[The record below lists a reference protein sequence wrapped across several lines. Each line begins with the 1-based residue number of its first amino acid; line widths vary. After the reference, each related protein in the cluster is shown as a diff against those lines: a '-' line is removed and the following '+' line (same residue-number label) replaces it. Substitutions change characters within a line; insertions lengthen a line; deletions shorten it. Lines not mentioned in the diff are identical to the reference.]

1 MTTSGKGGATGAIDP
16 VMFEIVRKA
25 LAAICAE
32 MALVVVKSAYSP
44 AVNEGRD
51 FAGTMYDRDGNLVA
65 QSEFDLPAFV
75 GLSMFTVKEVIRQV
89 GLENMDP
96 GDIFM
101 INDPYV
107 STTHCNDVH
116 FIKPIYSEGERIAFV
131 SSTAHWTDVGGPV
144 PGSLNSRATSR
155 FEEGMRVPAVK
166 IIKQGELQRDMWSMF
181 LANVREPWERIG
193 DLNAQ
198 VSSLRTGDARLNA
211 LIGKYGRGVVEAGMA
226 EMQNHSERLVRA
238 ALRVLPDGVYQAV
251 DQNDE
256 DFTTGLPVTIR
267 VTLTIEGDHAIFDL
281 SESDDAAKSSINASI
296 VSTTSSMF
304 TALGAILPPMPM
316 SAGIMRAVEVRAR
329 PGSVVYAQMPSPV
342 STQASTMEVTMS
354 VGMVA
359 LSQALPERGAGSCS
373 TILNTLYGGFDDRPG
388 FESSF
393 LEYLWGVGG
402 MGGTKYRDGPNVVG
416 SAYTATLQ
424 NIPVELQERR
434 YPLLWL
440 RFMVK
445 PDSGGPGRSRGGLA
459 LDQYCAFPFLEE
471 GTLTNFG
478 GRNRFGPPGIFGGR
492 PGGTSG
498 LVLNEG
504 TERQRNEGFLSVN
517 IPVRRRETLSL
528 WSAGGGGYGD
538 PLERPPARV
547 IEDIQDEYVTIAG
560 ARAQY
565 GVVVQE
571 IDRRR
576 LLYDVDQQATE
587 RLRAE
592 MRAARA
598 TRA

>member
-1 MTTSGKGGATGAIDP
+1 
-16 VMFEIVRKA
+16 
-25 LAAICAE
+25 
-32 MALVVVKSAYSP
+32 
-44 AVNEGRD
+44 
-51 FAGTMYDRDGNLVA
+51 
-65 QSEFDLPAFV
+65 
-75 GLSMFTVKEVIRQV
+75 
-89 GLENMDP
+89 
-96 GDIFM
+96 
-101 INDPYV
+101 
-107 STTHCNDVH
+107 
-116 FIKPIYSEGERIAFV
+116 
-131 SSTAHWTDVGGPV
+131 
-144 PGSLNSRATSR
+144 
-155 FEEGMRVPAVK
+155 MRVPAVK

-560 ARAQY
+560 ARGAVR
-565 GVVVQE
+565 GGGAG
-571 IDRRR
+571 DRPSAPALRRGSAGDGAAPGRDAGRARHARVTQR
-576 LLYDVDQQATE
+576 LLQSACTGSASVTWA
-587 RLRAE
+587 RPRSCCFLV
-592 MRAARA
+592 RAASAAPTDAWVLEGQTRCRYPKRA
-598 TRA
+598 VSPGRKAGRLTR